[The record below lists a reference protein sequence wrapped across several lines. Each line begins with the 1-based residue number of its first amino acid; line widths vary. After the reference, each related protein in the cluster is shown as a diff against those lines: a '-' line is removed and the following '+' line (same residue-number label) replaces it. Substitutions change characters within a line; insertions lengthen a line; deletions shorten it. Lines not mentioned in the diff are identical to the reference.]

1 MNATGAAPTGP
12 GGAGVAVGGRS
23 TRIAPL
29 DPADAELFAA
39 ARLRAARLQPYLA
52 TAVFALVPV
61 ASPGLGT
68 FAVDRY
74 WRVYVDV
81 ETARAWG
88 VEHTAAV
95 LVHEAH
101 HVLRDHHRRA
111 EACGVTS
118 TTHRLWNLAAD
129 AAINDD
135 LIDDALPLP
144 GGVLPRHLG
153 LAPNGLEEAYYG
165 DLLDDRDLHEERDE
179 PAVEPPG
186 CGSGSGGA
194 PADGEIDDHPEESG
208 VDGLDDV
215 DAAAVRRAVAH
226 DVTAAAS
233 RGECSSPGLVLWAR
247 DLLSPQVPWRNLLR
261 TAIGRPVREVTR
273 DPHVDWTRPDRRA
286 DSRPDFPRPGV
297 RHRAPEIAV
306 VVDTSASMDQSLL
319 DAAATEIN
327 GLLRRS
333 GVRTL
338 HVVSC
343 DTESARPQRVRRLG
357 DLVLRGGGGTDL
369 RVGIDAAAACRP
381 RPSVV
386 VVLTDGETP
395 WPAAAPHRTTLV
407 AVIIGEHAP
416 LPVGP
421 GITAVRITAPT

>member
-1 MNATGAAPTGP
+1 MSVTATGP

-29 DPADAELFAA
+29 DPADAELLAA

-52 TAVFALVPV
+52 TAVFAMVPV
-61 ASPGLGT
+61 PTPGLGT
-68 FAVDRY
+68 FAVDRF
-74 WRVYVDV
+74 WRVYVDLDA
-81 ETARAWG
+81 ARSWG
-88 VEHTAAV
+88 VEQSAAV

-111 EACGVTS
+111 VACGVTTS
-118 TTHRLWNLAAD
+118 THRLWNLAAD

-135 LIDDALPLP
+135 LVDDALPLP

-153 LAPNGLEEAYYG
+153 LAANGLEEAYYR
-165 DLLDDRDLHEERDE
+165 DLLDETA
-179 PAVEPPG
+179 AVEPPG

-194 PADGEIDDHPEESG
+194 PVDGELDEHPEESG
-208 VDGLDDV
+208 VDGLDEV

-226 DVTAAAS
+226 DVSAAAS

-247 DLLSPQVPWRNLLR
+247 DLLSPQVLWRDLLR

-273 DPHVDWTRPDRRA
+273 DPHADWTRPDRRA

-297 RHRAPEIAV
+297 RHQAPEIAV
-306 VVDTSASMDQSLL
+306 VVDTSASMDQTLL
-319 DAAATEIN
+319 DAAVTEIN
-327 GLLRRS
+327 GLLRRR

-338 HVVSC
+338 QVVSC

-369 RVGIDAAAACRP
+369 RVGIDAAASCRP
-381 RPSVV
+381 RPTVV

-395 WPAAAPHRTTLV
+395 WPDAAPPRTALV
-407 AVIIGEHAP
+407 AVVIGEHAP
-416 LPVGP
+416 LPRGP
-421 GITAVRITAPT
+421 GITSVRIGALW